1 MLRYKR
7 LPLALLL
14 TPLLLTGC
22 QPQNNAELQK
32 EMASLKQEITQLKK
46 EMSTI
51 GGQVNDIHT
60 IAMRSQKPQYKTL
73 PTQSNYGEDGK
84 LPLQGD
90 ATAQLAIIE
99 FSDYQCPYCKRFID
113 QTFTKLKSNYIDT
126 GKVQYLTRDFPL
138 NFHPKAKGAAI
149 AANCSLQQDAYW
161 PMRDSLFKNMK
172 QLDDELYQQIASNL
186 SLDMTKFNACLA
198 DEQMLN
204 KVQQDVAYGSSLG
217 IRGTPSFVIGRVEN
231 GQLISPKLIVG
242 AQSYQTFARLLD
254 ELLAN
259 PKKVTSKQ

>member
-1 MLRYKR
+1 MLIYKR
-7 LPLALLL
+7 LSIALML
-14 TPLLLTGC
+14 TPLFITGC
-22 QPQNNAELQK
+22 QPQNDAELQQ
-32 EMASLKQEITQLKK
+32 EITSLKQEITQLKSD
-46 EMSTI
+46 MVTI
-51 GGQVNDIHT
+51 GSQVKDIHT

-73 PTQSNYGEDGK
+73 PTQANFTGDGK
-84 LPLQGD
+84 LPSLGD

-149 AANCSLQQDAYW
+149 AANCSLQQNAYW
-161 PMRDSLFKNMK
+161 PMRDSLFKNMQ
-172 QLDDELYQQIASNL
+172 QLDDALYQQTASNL
-186 SLDMTKFNACLA
+186 SLDMTKFADCLL
-198 DEQMLN
+198 DETVSS

-217 IRGTPSFVIGRVEN
+217 IRGTPSFVIGQVVN
-231 GQLISPKLIVG
+231 GQLISPKLVVG
-242 AQSYQTFARLLD
+242 AQSYQTFALLID

-259 PKKVTSKQ
+259 PQKSD

>member
-7 LPLALLL
+7 LPFALLM

-22 QPQNNAELQK
+22 QPQNNAELQQ
-32 EMASLKQEITQLKK
+32 EIASLKQDITQLKK
-46 EMSTI
+46 EMNTV
-51 GGQVNDIHT
+51 GGQVKDIHT
-60 IAMRSQKPQYKTL
+60 IAMRSQKPQYKSL
-73 PTQSNYGEDGK
+73 PTQENFDEDGK
-84 LPLQGD
+84 LPQLGD

-138 NFHPKAKGAAI
+138 SFHPKAKGAAI

-161 PMRDSLFKNMK
+161 AMRDSLFNNMK
-172 QLDDELYQQIASNL
+172 QLDDALYQQAASNL
-186 SLDMTKFNACLA
+186 SLDMAKFADCLV
-198 DEQMLN
+198 DESISS

-217 IRGTPSFVIGRVEN
+217 IRGTPSFVIGRVED
-231 GQLISPKLIVG
+231 GQLISPKLVVG
-242 AQSYQTFARLLD
+242 AQSYQTFAVLLD
-254 ELLAN
+254 ELLAT
-259 PKKVTSKQ
+259 PDSSD

>member
-7 LPLALLL
+7 LPIALML

-22 QPQNNAELQK
+22 QPQDNAEVKQ
-32 EMASLKQEITQLKK
+32 EIASLKQEISQLKK

-51 GGQVNDIHT
+51 GGQVKDIHT
-60 IAMRSQKPQYKTL
+60 IAMRSQKPQYKIL
-73 PTQSNYGEDGK
+73 PTQPNFNEDGK
-84 LPLQGD
+84 LPSLGD
-90 ATAQLAIIE
+90 VTAQLAIIE

-126 GKVQYLTRDFPL
+126 GKIQYLTRDFPL

-149 AANCSLQQDAYW
+149 AANCSLQQNAYW
-161 PMRDSLFKNMK
+161 PMRDTLFKNMQ
-172 QLDDELYQQIASNL
+172 QLDDELYQQTASNL
-186 SLDMTKFNACLA
+186 SLDITKFNACLA

-231 GQLISPKLIVG
+231 GQLISPKLVVG
-242 AQSYQTFARLLD
+242 AQNYQTFALLLD
-254 ELLAN
+254 ELLA
-259 PKKVTSKQ
+259 PPQ

>member
-7 LPLALLL
+7 LPIALLL

-22 QPQNNAELQK
+22 QPQDNAELKQ

-46 EMSTI
+46 EVSTV
-51 GGQVNDIHT
+51 GSQVKDIHT

-73 PTQSNYGEDGK
+73 PTQPNFNEDGK
-84 LPLQGD
+84 LPSLGD

-149 AANCSLQQDAYW
+149 AANCSQQQNAYW

-172 QLDDELYQQIASNL
+172 QLDDELYQQTASNL
-186 SLDMTKFNACLA
+186 SLDMTKFDACLS
-198 DEQMLN
+198 DEKVAN
-204 KVQQDVAYGSSLG
+204 KIQQDVAYGSSLG
-217 IRGTPSFVIGRVEN
+217 IRGTPSFVIGLVEN
-231 GQLISPKLIVG
+231 GELLSPKLVVG
-242 AQSYQTFARLLD
+242 AQSYQTFALLLD

-259 PKKVTSKQ
+259 SQQNN